1 MDDRRFDN
9 MVRALARHR
18 SRRGL
23 VGGLLGGGAALL
35 ASHLRLP
42 SAAAHHRYVP
52 QGEWCVDADQ
62 CDPWLDCAWS
72 GHGSA
77 GGACCAW
84 TGGSCDDDFDCCRT
98 LQCFGGTCADFASAP
113 GFGELCDPVGN
124 PCVYAAGGFSCGWV
138 QATQDF
144 RCCSEAGG
152 FCSWDGECCGELV
165 CVGEVCRAMTGG

>member
-1 MDDRRFDN
+1 MDGRQFDN
-9 MVRALARHR
+9 AVRALARHR

-35 ASHLRLP
+35 ASYLRFP
-42 SAAAHHRYVP
+42 GAAAHHRYVP

-98 LQCFGGTCADFASAP
+98 LQCFGGTCADFTAAP
-113 GFGELCDPVGN
+113 SPGEPCQPGGN
-124 PCVYAAGGFSCGWV
+124 PCVYASGAFYCDYVAWTG
-138 QATQDF
+138 DY
-144 RCCSEAGG
+144 RCCAYEGDRCGDNSQ
-152 FCSWDGECCGELV
+152 CCQSNT
-165 CVGEVCRAMTGG
+165 CVGGVCTS

>member
-9 MVRALARHR
+9 VVRALARHR

-35 ASHLRLP
+35 ASYLRFP
-42 SAAAHHRYVP
+42 GAAAHHRYVP

-62 CDPWLDCAWS
+62 CDPWLDCAWN
-72 GHGSA
+72 GFGSA
-77 GGACCAW
+77 GTSCCAYV
-84 TGGSCDDDFDCCRT
+84 GGGCADDLGCCGPAS
-98 LQCFGGTCADFASAP
+98 CFGGTCADLASAP

-124 PCVYAAGGFSCGWV
+124 PCVYASGGFSCGWV

-144 RCCSEAGG
+144 LCCSDAGG

-165 CVGEVCRAMTGG
+165 CVGEVCRAMAGG